1 MLWYRLKVKLT
12 VLQRYISRIWNV
24 SQVTD
29 KYSGTGV
36 VIQAKVIGKKS
47 GAKDNFCSSLIYEDT
62 ATVTGIGT
70 GGIAELILSRKLNKP
85 GVWSVEN
92 SVSTELFEQVMQ
104 SRGFVKNYGD
114 KSVIYQCLN

>member
-1 MLWYRLKVKLT
+1 MS
-12 VLQRYISRIWNV
+12 QV
-24 SQVTD
+24 SYKMTEVTD

-36 VIQAKVIGKKS
+36 VIQAKVIGKNS
-47 GAKDNFCSSLIYEDT
+47 GKKEDFCSSIIYKDT

-92 SVSTELFEQVMQ
+92 TVSTELFEKVMQ
-104 SRGFVKNYGD
+104 SRGFVKNYGN
-114 KSVIYQCLN
+114 KSLVYKSLT